1 MLHDAVNGK
10 HMIDIPCLW
19 PPAFSTAWHC
29 AHLVLK
35 IFSPDLAFPLGASP
49 NDAMVQVKKT
59 TCTYI
64 TFRNAVSLTFK
75 ISRRYCKDFLAYVDW
90 QSLSLILPKLY
101 KILLTKQASK
111 PATLP
116 LFSLFLVSF
125 LSLFPPEDALAVV
138 GIPGSGAVK
147 HWRVTC
153 CAGHPMRHKRNLMS
167 LGCSSSFGVL
177 FMHECLLQ
185 TENLATQPM
194 KWCKTSPSRWSK
206 VLILGIPSVVTYCPP
221 ISVWWAKF
229 KSWVRSKFSYS
240 SSIVSY
246 RMHLI

>member
-64 TFRNAVSLTFK
+64 TFRNAVSLTLK

-90 QSLSLILPKLY
+90 QSLWLILPKLY

-111 PATLP
+111 QPSLYSP
-116 LFSLFLVSF
+116 FSLFPFF
-125 LSLFPPEDALAVV
+125 LYFPPRTLLLLLGSPGAAPSSTGESPAVLVTPCVIKGIWCLWGAQLHSEYFLCMNVCCRPKTWPHNPWSDVKPPQAV
-138 GIPGSGAVK
+138 G
-147 HWRVTC
+147 
-153 CAGHPMRHKRNLMS
+153 L
-167 LGCSSSFGVL
+167 
-177 FMHECLLQ
+177 
-185 TENLATQPM
+185 
-194 KWCKTSPSRWSK
+194 
-206 VLILGIPSVVTYCPP
+206 
-221 ISVWWAKF
+221 KF
-229 KSWVRSKFSYS
+229 WY
-240 SSIVSY
+240 
-246 RMHLI
+246 